1 MNDDGDGDDASIDFL
16 FLFRKQDEE
25 EEDPAAL
32 VGSFK
37 RCKKEIQHSLA
48 IIFEGFGILGT
59 NELSNTV
66 PCGNRLQASE

>member
-1 MNDDGDGDDASIDFL
+1 MRMSPLNSNSELLMNDDGDDDDNKVDNASIDFL

-37 RCKKEIQHSLA
+37 RCKKEIQHFSS
-48 IIFEGFGILGT
+48 IIFA
-59 NELSNTV
+59 NS
-66 PCGNRLQASE
+66 

>member
-1 MNDDGDGDDASIDFL
+1 MNDDGDDDDDDNKVDNASIDFL

-48 IIFEGFGILGT
+48 IIFAIFKWEMKVLAF
-59 NELSNTV
+59 
-66 PCGNRLQASE
+66 